1 MPRLVPVCFALLLG
15 VLSYFALQH
24 GEAKD
29 DVETKQEKREE
40 NARKREH
47 VRIAKNNL
55 TEAEMQIN
63 GNPPEYLMIFHYLSR

>member
-24 GEAKD
+24 SEAKD
-29 DVETKQEKREE
+29 EVETRQEKREE

-63 GNPPEYLMIFHYLSR
+63 GSPPEYLMIFHYLSR